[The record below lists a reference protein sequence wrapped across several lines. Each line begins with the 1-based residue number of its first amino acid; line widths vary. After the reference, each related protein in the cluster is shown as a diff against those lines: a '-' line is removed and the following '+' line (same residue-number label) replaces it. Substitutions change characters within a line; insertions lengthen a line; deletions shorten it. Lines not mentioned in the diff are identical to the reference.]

1 MDAAIFDAILSD
13 IATHGNVRRAVR
25 DSGFDIKQFY
35 RETARDDATRQRYAR
50 AKQDG
55 LDSLAD
61 EIIELA
67 DLSRK
72 GTKMRE
78 TKDGPMIETGD
89 MVERS
94 RLQIESRKW
103 LLAKLAPKKYGEK
116 LELDARVSVG
126 DAIVNRLM
134 RVRVRGESEGE

>member
-1 MDAAIFDAILSD
+1 
-13 IATHGNVRRAVR
+13 
-25 DSGFDIKQFY
+25 
-35 RETARDDATRQRYAR
+35 
-50 AKQDG
+50 
-55 LDSLAD
+55 
-61 EIIELA
+61 
-67 DLSRK
+67 
-72 GTKMRE
+72 
-78 TKDGPMIETGD
+78 MIETGD